1 MSEIELKFCVD
12 AGRAAAVDAALRR
25 VPGSKRAA
33 LVSHYFDTD
42 DRRLAAAGL
51 ALRLRKTGR
60 VWEQTLKAP
69 GESAVERH
77 EDTVPRPGRWG
88 AEGPA
93 LDPALHANT
102 PAGALL
108 DKTLS
113 RGDSAHGALR
123 RVYSSV
129 FTRRSVEVEAAGARV
144 EVAFD
149 RGELR
154 AGANRATI
162 LEVEIELKSG
172 DARALAAFGRAGVIE
187 HGFWLSTLSKAAR
200 GDRLARGE
208 EHAVAVKAQAP
219 RLDRAM
225 QGPAILQTVMAAC
238 LDQVVANAGEIADG
252 NRDDEM
258 IHQLRVGL
266 RRMRTAARELDS
278 LCAGFERE
286 WEAPVVAAFEAL
298 GEYRDRDTVAQSIE
312 AQLSAAGSPE
322 PTLPPLHAAAPDP
335 VGVVRDKD
343 FQCALLD
350 ALRFTLDPARSDPG
364 AGPALAPRAALR
376 RIRSRL
382 AKLHTLLKP
391 SAKEF
396 EQLDEA
402 AQHRVR
408 KRLKRLRYLAELVGP
423 LHETAK
429 VERYLDKLRPA
440 QDALG
445 AHIDL
450 LVGLKMAG
458 EAANHGDAQAWFNVG
473 WLTAQLSASARRCS
487 RALARASAARRFW

>member
-12 AGRAAAVDAALRR
+12 AGQAAAVDAALRR
-25 VPGSKRAA
+25 VPGSKRAT
-33 LVSHYFDTD
+33 LESHYFDTD
-42 DRRLAAAGL
+42 DRRLGAAGL

-60 VWEQTLKAP
+60 LWEQTLKAP

-77 EDTVPRPGRWG
+77 EETVPRPGRWG
-88 AEGPA
+88 AEGPP

-102 PAGALL
+102 PAGEML
-108 DKTLS
+108 DKALAH
-113 RGDSAHGALR
+113 GDSARGALR
-123 RVYSSV
+123 RVYTSV
-129 FTRRSVEVEAAGARV
+129 FTRRSVDVEAADARV

-172 DARALAAFGRAGVIE
+172 EARALAAFGRTGVIE

-200 GDRLARGE
+200 GDRLACGE
-208 EHAVAVKAQAP
+208 EHGVAVKAQAP

-225 QGPAILQTVMAAC
+225 PGPAILRAVMAAC

-266 RRMRTAARELDS
+266 RRMRTAARELGR
-278 LCAGFERE
+278 LCAGFERD
-286 WEAPVVAAFEAL
+286 WEAPVVTAFEAL

-322 PTLPPLHAAAPDP
+322 PSLPPAQAAAPDP
-335 VGVVRDKD
+335 VDAVRAKD

-350 ALRFTLDPARSDPG
+350 VLRFTLDPADTLGPNDT
-364 AGPALAPRAALR
+364 PALDPRAALR
-376 RIRSRL
+376 RIGSRL
-382 AKLHTLLKP
+382 TKLHALLKP

-396 EQLDEA
+396 EQLD
-402 AQHRVR
+402 
-408 KRLKRLRYLAELVGP
+408 
-423 LHETAK
+423 
-429 VERYLDKLRPA
+429 
-440 QDALG
+440 
-445 AHIDL
+445 
-450 LVGLKMAG
+450 
-458 EAANHGDAQAWFNVG
+458 
-473 WLTAQLSASARRCS
+473 
-487 RALARASAARRFW
+487 